1 MNVTAIMQQILD
13 ETLLPF
19 GVLSNHLRR
28 VEADN
33 IANSQVKVNGDEYVV
48 YKDRK
53 SVV

>member
-1 MNVTAIMQQILD
+1 MNVTAIMQKILD

-33 IANSQVKVNGDEYVV
+33 IANSQVKINGDE
-48 YKDRK
+48 
-53 SVV
+53 